1 MLSCWES
8 EGRCKSRKGP
18 LLQLVAQRKKKM
30 HTAMLRWH
38 PDKFL
43 AAFSGVLLGAERD
56 AVLGEVTATAARLF
70 AEMEHHRR
78 RGSETG

>member
-1 MLSCWES
+1 METDTA
-8 EGRCKSRKGP
+8 
-18 LLQLVAQRKKKM
+18 AQRKKKM